1 MRGADLQ
8 IHDCHQCDKTL
19 SGSLV
24 KIDGGLSVVSYPAR
38 QDPILD
44 EETETQ
50 SIYMAFPRP
59 PGRNGT

>member
-24 KIDGGLSVVSYPAR
+24 KIDGGLSVVSYP
-38 QDPILD
+38 D
-44 EETETQ
+44 E
-50 SIYMAFPRP
+50 
-59 PGRNGT
+59 GTPLSSLAHSM